1 MVYYYLFYYY
11 YIISRM
17 NKVENFDNF
26 DIANQWGQFIDID
39 HHAPIFTKN
48 KVNIPYTIMEN
59 DSVRNYSS
67 ESTPLSPPISQYII
81 HNPTNNNT
89 TILIIIAVK
98 QIMHEAAARRTR
110 SRNK

>member
-1 MVYYYLFYYY
+1 
-11 YIISRM
+11 M
-17 NKVENFDNF
+17 NNVENFDNFDNF

-67 ESTPLSPPISQYII
+67 ESTPLSPLSPPISQYII

-89 TILIIIAVK
+89 TITTHFIDHPIIIISNIVYSCVEMFWK
-98 QIMHEAAARRTR
+98 
-110 SRNK
+110 